1 MIFKNHQNKFSFNKS
16 LTLNDMN
23 IKEVDEIKFLGVVI
37 DKHSSWSS
45 HANKL
50 LRYLR
55 PAAGLLY
62 CLSNFVPKKVFNI
75 VVLFSHTL

>member
-1 MIFKNHQNKFSFNKS
+1 
-16 LTLNDMN
+16 MN

-37 DKHSSWSS
+37 DKHLSWSS

-50 LRYLR
+50 LRDFR

-62 CLSNFVPKKVFNI
+62 RISNFVPKKF
-75 VVLFSHTL
+75 